1 MNATHDIEDAF
12 WFLSVKLGYQLFR
25 SEYSAAHFGNAIV
38 EYRSPG
44 LRVQVMKDRG
54 HFLCDFAAAREPVE
68 WFDLDVVLR
77 DLGEDR
83 AADDLFAENGS
94 SLESV
99 AKCVEQTIDRV
110 REQFNEDAHPE
121 CRARLQAGR
130 LRRARRLLGEKIADQ
145 MVKNERGVS
154 NRDDQLR
161 VSGDIVDT
169 RPTGTKPR

>member
-12 WFLSVKLGYQLFR
+12 WFLSVKLSYQRFR
-25 SEYSAAHFGNAIV
+25 SEYSPDHFGNVIV

-44 LRVQVMKDRG
+44 LRVQVTKERG

-83 AADDLFAENGS
+83 AADDLFVEKGS

-99 AKCVEQTIDRV
+99 AKCVEQNIDRV

-121 CRARLQAGR
+121 FRARLKAGR
-130 LRRARRLLGEKIADQ
+130 LSRAMKLFGEKLADQ
-145 MVKNERGVS
+145 IVKNETG
-154 NRDDQLR
+154 
-161 VSGDIVDT
+161 SG
-169 RPTGTKPR
+169 G